1 MTPATD
7 GPTTPPTD
15 GLQLK
20 NRLLPLGKPVVVV
33 APEAAPA
40 RRWISTQTAL
50 IALVFLGIMLRLI
63 PMVQNRNLW
72 IDEAMLSLNLVERSA
87 AQLLK
92 PLDWNQGAPAG
103 FLLCVKGAITLF
115 GASEWALRLVPFLVS
130 VLGLLGFTW
139 LVRRTL
145 TDAAAILAVG
155 LFAITPY
162 LISYSAECKQYASDA
177 ALAIGM
183 FAASMGLL
191 QGKGGTRRWVTLG
204 VVGAISVWF
213 SHPVVFVLGGIGSAL
228 FGEAVLKRDRTRIL
242 ACSATIGCWLMSFG
256 VCYVLLLKQ
265 LGSSKYLL
273 DYWAGHF
280 MPLPPLSP
288 SDLGWLVDH
297 FFSFFSYPGGLSGG
311 SEMHMGGLAAVLFI
325 IGIAAF
331 ARERWPIAA
340 ALVLPAL
347 LALFASGL
355 NKYPFAGRLL
365 LFLVP
370 LMLLAVARGAWVVIS
385 AVRPTQPFAAYALL
399 GVLLFAPLLETYQ
412 QIRRPLR
419 EEQLTPLLAELRTR
433 LQPGDKVYMYYG
445 GVPAF
450 KFYTRDNPY
459 PADVILGNEYRDNR
473 TAYRDELRQLAGEPR
488 VWVVFS
494 HRHQAEESLLRA
506 YAEGL
511 GDCQEE
517 LRKPG
522 TTAFRY
528 DFSKRK

>member
-7 GPTTPPTD
+7 GPITPATD

-40 RRWISTQTAL
+40 KQRITTQTAL
-50 IALVFLGIMLRLI
+50 IALVLLGIGLRLV

-72 IDEAMLSLNLVERSA
+72 IDEAMLSLNLIDRSA

-103 FLLCVKGAITLF
+103 FLLCVKAAITLF
-115 GASEWALRLVPFLVS
+115 GASEWALRLVPFLGS
-130 VLGLLGFTW
+130 ILGLFGFTW
-139 LVRRTL
+139 LVRRML
-145 TDAAAILAVG
+145 PDAAAILAVG
-155 LFAITPY
+155 LFAVTPY
-162 LISYSAECKQYASDA
+162 LISYAAECKQYAIDA

-183 FAASMGLL
+183 FAAAIGLL
-191 QGKGGTRRWVTLG
+191 YGKGGTRRWAVLG
-204 VVGAISVWF
+204 GVGAIAVWF
-213 SHPVVFVLGGIGSAL
+213 SHPVVFVLGGIGAAL
-228 FGEAVLKRDRTRIL
+228 FCEAVTKRDRTRIL
-242 ACSATIGCWLMSFG
+242 ACSATIGCWLVSFG

-288 SDLGWLVDH
+288 SDFGWLADH
-297 FFSFFSYPGGLSGG
+297 FFSFFAYPGGLSGG
-311 SEMHMGGLAAVLFI
+311 TEIRMGGLAAALFL

-331 ARERWPIAA
+331 CRERWTIAV

-370 LMLLAVARGAWVVIS
+370 LMLVGVARGAWVVIS
-385 AVRPTQPFAAYALL
+385 ALRQSQPFAAYVVL

-419 EEQLTPLLAELRTR
+419 EEQLTPLLTELRKH

-450 KFYTRDNPY
+450 KFYTHDNPY
-459 PADVILGNEYRDNR
+459 PADVILGNEYRDCR

-511 GDCQEE
+511 GECQEE